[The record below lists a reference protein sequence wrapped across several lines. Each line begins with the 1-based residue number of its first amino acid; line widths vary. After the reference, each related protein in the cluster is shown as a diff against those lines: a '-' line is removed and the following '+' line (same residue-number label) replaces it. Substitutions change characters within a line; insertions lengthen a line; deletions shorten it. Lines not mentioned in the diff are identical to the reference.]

1 MDYQYV
7 YDKTKIYGDIYLK
20 RQRFWHGLGQRH
32 FEFRVGLWLSWLN
45 TLFGFISLWKN
56 TSAMIASSQ
65 ILSNL
70 LFINHPT
77 IGVTG
82 RQSEIMTT
90 SKLNHEYTYKNK
102 YIMC

>member
-1 MDYQYV
+1 
-7 YDKTKIYGDIYLK
+7 
-20 RQRFWHGLGQRH
+20 
-32 FEFRVGLWLSWLN
+32 
-45 TLFGFISLWKN
+45 
-56 TSAMIASSQ
+56 MIASSQ

-102 YIMC
+102 YIMCDVMT